1 MESLF
6 NKVVGL
12 ERLFHRTLLK
22 LVFFSNVDAEKTTN
36 IVATRRF
43 FLVVRQRRD
52 YPR

>member
-22 LVFFSNVDAEKTTN
+22 LVFFQMLMLKKLLTLLLPED
-36 IVATRRF
+36 F
-43 FLVVRQRRD
+43 F
-52 YPR
+52 